1 MSCYED
7 SEVLATPRGKTYVL
21 RNDKKVYVFQDPI
34 TLAYY
39 NVVQGIELDK
49 QRYHKKTLCDY
60 FCAKEFE
67 NLLIP
72 HSRRQITKDEARMI
86 SSKLYKKFSH
96 HFGSEET
103 SESDSSQGGER
114 PYREARNRRIVPR
127 EFTVDIPEN
136 VLESMRVVSEWYMQI
151 MEDIA

>member
-7 SEVLATPRGKTYVL
+7 SEILTTPRGKVYVM

-39 NVVQGIELDK
+39 NVIQGIELDK

-60 FCAKEFE
+60 FSNKDFE
-67 NLLIP
+67 NLLVP
-72 HSRRQITKDEARMI
+72 HSRRHLTKSETRMI
-86 SSKLYKKFSH
+86 SSKLYKKFSPL
-96 HFGSEET
+96 FESEEI
-103 SESDSSQGGER
+103 SDSDMSQGQDR

-136 VLESMRVVSEWYMQI
+136 VLESMRIVSEWYMQI
-151 MEDIA
+151 VEDMS

>member
-1 MSCYED
+1 MSYED
-7 SEVLATPRGKTYVL
+7 SEILTTPRGKTYIL
-21 RNDKKVYVFQDPI
+21 KNDKKVYVFQDPI
-34 TLAYY
+34 SLSYY
-39 NVVQGIELDK
+39 NVIQGVELDK

-60 FCAKEFE
+60 FCAKDFE

-72 HSRRQITKDEARMI
+72 HSRRQITKGEARMI
-86 SSKLYKKFSH
+86 SSKLYKKFCQQ
-96 HFGSEET
+96 FESEET
-103 SESDSSQGGER
+103 SEPELSQGER

-136 VLESMRVVSEWYMQI
+136 VLESLRIVSEWYMQV

>member
-7 SEVLATPRGKTYVL
+7 SEILTTPRGKTYVL
-21 RNDKKVYVFQDPI
+21 RNDKKVYVFQDPV
-34 TLAYY
+34 TLSYY
-39 NVVQGIELDK
+39 NVIQGIELDK

-60 FCAKEFE
+60 FSTKEFE

-72 HSRRQITKDEARMI
+72 HSRRQLTKSEARMI

-96 HFGSEET
+96 YFEPEET
-103 SESDSSQGGER
+103 SNFDQSQVEDR

-136 VLESMRVVSEWYMQI
+136 VLESMRIVSEWYMQI
-151 MEDIA
+151 VEDIS